1 MSGQVCKVRRPQ
13 ERHNFEQASEKV
25 TRVLPP
31 SALHFPAG
39 GGHTGMV
46 PVSNPRTEPSGV
58 SPATPE
64 LDSEKLDYDATS
76 PVSPEVLRAA
86 LECMPDSVVIT
97 ASEGRVLY
105 ANPAARQ
112 LRPAEITKTN
122 ETLANYGL
130 FWADGVTPLSPN
142 STPATRALAGELVR
156 DTEVVRRL
164 PGSAEQSF
172 RVNASLIRDASGAT
186 QGVVSVGREN
196 TRARAARQA
205 LVNSEALFRTV
216 VRNLPNGAVLVF
228 DHDLRYLLADGEA
241 LLESV
246 GFSSQA
252 LVGKTLSDVAT
263 PQHFE
268 ALAARYRAALAGE
281 SQGFEAVRGPKTFAL
296 DIVPVR
302 DELGGVTAGVVLVYD
317 VTSHKQTEA
326 ALLEQT
332 LLVNEEA
339 ASVEIL
345 QAIAAAANS
354 AQTTQEAFTFCLH
367 RVCSFMGWPIGHVY
381 VRHGDV
387 LRTSSWWND
396 DSPRFDN
403 FREQSAALEFAADD
417 DMIGQVLGSG
427 LATWLSDLE
436 LESAFLRART
446 AGEAGIRSGFAF
458 PVLIGSEVVAVL
470 EFYSERREEPDLR
483 LLTLMGHI
491 GTQLGRVVERER
503 ARADTL
509 KWAEEIRNLS
519 IRDELTGLYNRRG
532 FLELARHVIQQTD
545 RARSSALLFFVD
557 LNGMKQINDQL
568 GHEEGDQA
576 LRETASVLRATF
588 RASDV
593 VARLGGD
600 EFVAL
605 LPEASAEQLELFTA
619 RIDAEIALRNQKLG
633 QRYRLSASVGGT
645 VYDSSHPE
653 SIEGL
658 LVKADALMYEQK
670 RARKAL
676 QSAAR

>member
-1 MSGQVCKVRRPQ
+1 M
-13 ERHNFEQASEKV
+13 
-25 TRVLPP
+25 
-31 SALHFPAG
+31 
-39 GGHTGMV
+39 
-46 PVSNPRTEPSGV
+46 SNPEPSGAQQ
-58 SPATPE
+58 ATPE
-64 LDSEKLDYDATS
+64 RDAEGVARLPTS
-76 PVSPEVLRAA
+76 VVSNELLRAA
-86 LECMPDSVVIT
+86 LESMADSVVIT
-97 ASEGRVLY
+97 AADGRVLY
-105 ANPAARQ
+105 ANAAAHQ
-112 LRPAEITKTN
+112 SRPVTVTKTDAA
-122 ETLANYGL
+122 LANYGL
-130 FWADGVTPLSPN
+130 FLADGITPMTADK
-142 STPATRALAGELVR
+142 TPAARALAGETPG
-156 DTEVVRRL
+156 DMEVVRRL

-172 RVNASLIRDASGAT
+172 RVNTSLIRDGAGAI
-186 QGVVSVGREN
+186 QAVISVGREN
-196 TRARAARQA
+196 TRARAARLA
-205 LVNSEALFRTV
+205 LINSEALFRTV

-228 DHDLRYLLADGEA
+228 DGDLRYLVADGEA
-241 LLESV
+241 LLGSI

-252 LVGKTLSDVAT
+252 LVGKTLREVAA
-263 PQHFE
+263 PQHYE

-281 SQGFEAVRGPKTFAL
+281 SQSFEVVRGAKTYAL

-302 DELGGVTAGVVLVYD
+302 EDLGSISAGVALVYD
-317 VTSHKQTEA
+317 VSSHKQTEA

-332 LLVNEEA
+332 MLVNEEA

-345 QAIAAAANS
+345 QAIAAAANN
-354 AQTTQEAFTFCLH
+354 AQSVQEAFRICLH

-381 VRHGDV
+381 IRHGEV
-387 LRTSSWWND
+387 LRTSGWWND
-396 DSPRFDN
+396 ESPRFAN

-427 LATWLSDLE
+427 LATWLTDLE
-436 LESAFLRART
+436 SEAAFLRART

-458 PVLIGSEVVAVL
+458 PVLVGNEVVAVL
-470 EFYSERREEPDLR
+470 EFYSERNEEPDLR
-483 LLTLMGHI
+483 LLTLMSNI

-503 ARADTL
+503 ARAETL
-509 KWAEEIRNLS
+509 KWAEEIRSLS

-568 GHEEGDQA
+568 GHDEGDRA

-605 LPEASAEQLELFTA
+605 LPEARSEQLAMFTA
-619 RIDAEIALRNQKLG
+619 RIDAELSARNQQPG
-633 QRYRLSASVGGT
+633 QRYRLSASVGAT
-645 VYDSSHPE
+645 LYESSQPE
-653 SIEGL
+653 SIEAL

-670 RARKAL
+670 RARKAAL
-676 QSAAR
+676 AVAR

>member
-1 MSGQVCKVRRPQ
+1 M
-13 ERHNFEQASEKV
+13 
-25 TRVLPP
+25 L
-31 SALHFPAG
+31 
-39 GGHTGMV
+39 
-46 PVSNPRTEPSGV
+46 PVSNSETSGAQQSTPERDAGGLAQEPS
-58 SPATPE
+58 TPSVPNE
-64 LDSEKLDYDATS
+64 L
-76 PVSPEVLRAA
+76 LRAA
-86 LECMPDSVVIT
+86 LECMADSVVIT
-97 ASEGRVLY
+97 ATDGRVLY
-105 ANPAARQ
+105 ANPAARYS
-112 LRPAEITKTN
+112 RPTEVTQTDG
-122 ETLANYGL
+122 TLASYGL
-130 FWADGVTPLSPN
+130 FLADGVTAMTIDR
-142 STPATRALAGELVR
+142 TPAARALAGDLVG

-164 PGSAEQSF
+164 PGLPEQSF
-172 RVNASLIRDASGAT
+172 RVSTSVMRDQFGAARA
-186 QGVVSVGREN
+186 VISVGREN
-196 TRARAARQA
+196 TRARAVRQA
-205 LVNSEALFRTV
+205 LVTSEALFRTV

-228 DHDLRYLLADGEA
+228 DHDLRYLVADGEA

-252 LVGKTLSDVAT
+252 LVGKTLADVAA
-263 PQHFE
+263 PQNFE

-281 SQGFEAVRGPKTFAL
+281 SQAFEVARGPKTFAL

-302 DELGGVTAGVVLVYD
+302 DEQGSVNAGIALVYD

-354 AQTTQEAFTFCLH
+354 AQSAQEAFRSCLH
-367 RVCSFMGWPIGHVY
+367 RVCAFMGWPVGHVY
-381 VRHGDV
+381 IRHGEV
-387 LRTSSWWND
+387 LRTSGWWND
-396 DSPRFDN
+396 ESARFAN

-436 LESAFLRART
+436 SESAFLRARS
-446 AGEAGIRSGFAF
+446 AGQAGIRSGFAF
-458 PVLIGSEVVAVL
+458 PVLIGDEVVAVL
-470 EFYSERREEPDLR
+470 EFYSERIEEPDLR
-483 LLTLMGHI
+483 LLTLMSNI

-503 ARADTL
+503 ARAETL
-509 KWAEEIRNLS
+509 KWAEEIRTLS

-568 GHEEGDQA
+568 GHDEGDHA

-600 EFVAL
+600 EFVAF
-605 LPEASAEQLELFTA
+605 LPEARSDQLRLFAA
-619 RIDAEIALRNQKLG
+619 RIDAEFALRNQNAGK
-633 QRYRLSASVGGT
+633 RYRLSASVGGT
-645 VYDSSHPE
+645 LYDSSQPE
-653 SIEGL
+653 SIEAL

-670 RARKAL
+670 RARKAAL
-676 QSAAR
+676 DAAR